1 MFRFCRIKC
10 SELLNLSCNN
20 AAPWLGL
27 FPFFAHGSQS
37 SLFSPIRKDNRPVEL
52 RHEALSLKRYE
63 VLKQKRGVCFCGHVG
78 YLYWLPTSG
87 PCPNT
92 CLGSWLDQK
101 ISKSCL
107 KLISLGSYST
117 CSSNSNGKT
126 NIIFNHL
133 PKSDF
138 FFNLLDEFIPEN
150 NSIPMLQT
158 QHLKSKLNKRSTS
171 IFPHN
176 YRQKFYFF
184 LNSIK
189 GQKFFIIKEVKENKK
204 KGMKRNNGPIQ
215 TRHGRPSFC
224 IRGWFWIHQR
234 KQQ

>member
-1 MFRFCRIKC
+1 M
-10 SELLNLSCNN
+10 
-20 AAPWLGL
+20 G
-27 FPFFAHGSQS
+27 
-37 SLFSPIRKDNRPVEL
+37 
-52 RHEALSLKRYE
+52 LKR
-63 VLKQKRGVCFCGHVG
+63 LD
-78 YLYWLPTSG
+78 WLPWAKKGNKPSHG
-87 PCPNT
+87 AA
-92 CLGSWLDQK
+92 LLQ
-101 ISKSCL
+101 L
-107 KLISLGSYST
+107 KFNSSEHFILQNLNIRFNDRSYST